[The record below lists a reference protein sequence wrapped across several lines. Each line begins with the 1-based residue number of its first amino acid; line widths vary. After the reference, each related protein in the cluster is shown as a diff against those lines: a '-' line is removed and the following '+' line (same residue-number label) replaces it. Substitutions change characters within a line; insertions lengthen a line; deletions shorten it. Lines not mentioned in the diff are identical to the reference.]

1 MLVSLKEVK
10 KYVDLE
16 GISTQEIV
24 DRLTFSGIEVE
35 EVKELASATNLVI
48 GQVISCKNHPDS
60 DHLHVCKVDI
70 GSEILDIVCGAP
82 NVREGLKVIVA
93 KNGAILNHDK
103 EIKCGEIRGQV
114 SNGMLCALN
123 ELGVDP
129 KSLRKEQIEGIEE
142 LKEDAVVGNTNVLEY
157 LGLDDEILDLKLL
170 ANRSDCYSLFNVARE
185 LGALFNRKVNIL
197 DVKEDSNYLEND
209 FKVKIESNNTYSF
222 YTKICKGIEVKESP
236 DWLKNILRSENIN
249 SVNNIVDLGNYIM
262 LLTGQPIHCYD
273 LDKLENNELV
283 VKDNLNDEFIAL
295 DSNTYKV
302 IEGDI
307 CVTSNNKIMC
317 LGGIIGAEASK
328 IDNNTKNIVVEVANF
343 DFSSIRKSSIRLGIS
358 TDSSQR
364 FIKGI
369 NKDQSEYVINL
380 FIDYLKKLS
389 KVDKLSVIIK
399 EDKLEHKVKE
409 LSCSLDYI
417 NNRLGSNFTFE
428 EINNVLTLLNFEVIN
443 VDSNNFNVKVPSFRI
458 DIDSKA
464 DLSEEVIRYYGFD
477 SIKNELPIMETTVG
491 KLSSLREKERVIEN
505 YLLNKGL
512 YEILTYTLINK
523 KDNEMFNILN
533 NDESIEIFNPLT
545 EDHKYIRKNLLT
557 SILRCAEYNINH
569 NNEDV
574 NLFEISNVYSKNKE
588 ETHLSFV
595 LVGNK
600 YDKELMN
607 PKNKDFY
614 DAKGLFENILTLFN
628 ISDNRIKYE
637 RFETNEFHPGRS
649 VICKLDGK
657 VVAVFGEIH
666 PSMKKE
672 FSFNKEAVILGELNL
687 TNLFNSKSSKNKFS
701 EISKFPSITRD
712 LAFIIS
718 NEYRYLDLKNEIKK
732 VSSLIKNI
740 EIFDIYNG
748 EHVRKNY
755 TSYAIRLTLLS
766 NEETLK
772 EEQISLI
779 INKVKETLIN
789 KFKVEF
795 RG

>member
-1 MLVSLKEVK
+1 MLVSLKEVR
-10 KYVDLE
+10 KYVVLE
-16 GISTQEIV
+16 GITAQEIA

-35 EVKELASATNLVI
+35 DITEIASATNLVI
-48 GQVISCKNHPDS
+48 GKVISCKNHPDS

-82 NVREGLKVIVA
+82 NCREGLKVIVA
-93 KNGAILNHDK
+93 KAGAILNHDK

-129 KSLRKEQIEGIEE
+129 KTLKKEQLEGIEE
-142 LKEDAVVGNTNVLEY
+142 LSDDAVVGNSNVLEY

-185 LGALFNRKVNIL
+185 LGALFNRKVNLI
-197 DVKEDSNYLEND
+197 DADEISTYKEND
-209 FKVKIESNNTYSF
+209 FKVKIESEKTYSF

-236 DWLKNILRSENIN
+236 LWLKNILRSQNIN

-273 LDKLENNELV
+273 LNKLEDNSLV
-283 VKDNLNDEFIAL
+283 IKDSLEGEFIAL
-295 DSNTYKV
+295 DNNSYKV
-302 IEGDI
+302 INGDI

-317 LGGIIGAEASK
+317 LGGIIGANNSK
-328 IDNNTKNIVVEVANF
+328 IDFDTKDIVIEVANF
-343 DFSSIRKSSIRLGIS
+343 DFASIRKSSIRLGIS

-380 FIDYLKKLS
+380 FIKLLKSLS
-389 KVDKLSVIIK
+389 KVDEISNFIYEDKINHDIK
-399 EDKLEHKVKE
+399 ELD
-409 LSCSLDYI
+409 CSLAYI
-417 NNRLGSNFTFE
+417 NNRLGSNFSFKE
-428 EINNVLTLLNFEVIN
+428 VKDVLTLLNFEVIDI
-443 VDSNNFNVKVPSFRI
+443 DSNNFKVKVPSFRI

-477 SIKNELPIMETTVG
+477 SIKNELPVMETTVG

-505 YLLNKGL
+505 YLLNQGL
-512 YEILTYTLINK
+512 YEVLTYTLINK

-533 NDESIEIFNPLT
+533 NDDTIEIFNPLT
-545 EDHKYIRKNLLT
+545 EDHKYIRKNLLS
-557 SILRCAEYNINH
+557 SILRSAEYNINH
-569 NNEDV
+569 NNDNV
-574 NLFEISNVYSKNKE
+574 NLFEISNVYSKKKE

-600 YDKELMN
+600 FEQELKGSKE
-607 PKNKDFY
+607 KSFY

-637 RFETNEFHPGRS
+637 RFESNEFHPGRS
-649 VICKLDGK
+649 ALVKLDGK
-657 VVAVFGEIH
+657 LIAVFGEIH

-672 FSFNKEAVILGELNL
+672 FSFNKESVIMGEINL
-687 TNLFNSKSSKNKFS
+687 TNLFASKSGKNKFS

-732 VSSLIKNI
+732 VSSLIKKV

-748 EHVRKNY
+748 EHVKKGY

-766 NEETLK
+766 NDETLK
-772 EEQISLI
+772 EEQISLT

-789 KFKVEF
+789 KFKVDF